1 MFHAGKFL
9 KDKYVYSLSCLIFPA
24 SLFSQVVLL
33 PCPTDPNQTWSQCTG
48 VIEKEGNKYSGEF
61 QNNLFHGKGMYVFV
75 GGDYYNGQF
84 HEGVPHGWG
93 MYVFLADNPLKGDRY
108 VGEFKDGQA
117 HGRGTTFFK
126 VGAVYTGQYAFG
138 LPDGLGMYIDPK
150 GTVLHEG
157 QWQQGKF
164 LKPAFVVSD
173 SVSQLQNETDSTGLS
188 EELNQL
194 KEKFNDL
201 ENAFMQQKIVE
212 SQLRQS
218 IESMRQALWIQT
230 NPTVSQSE
238 LQPKQ
243 LPVHPIVELKSQD
256 LNVKN
261 DGVVIRQR
269 IKVQQRSNKKESKSK
284 SGSGQAVPDPMKDAF
299 LYLQ

>member
-1 MFHAGKFL
+1 MFHTRKFL
-9 KDKYVYSLSCLIFPA
+9 KDKYVFSLSYLIFPA
-24 SLFSQVVLL
+24 SLFSQVVLS
-33 PCPTDPNQTWSQCTG
+33 PCPIDSSQTWSQCTG

-61 QNNLFHGKGMYVFV
+61 QNNFFHGKGMYVFK

-84 HEGVPHGWG
+84 KEGVPHGWG
-93 MYVFLADNPLKGDRY
+93 MYVFLSDNPSKGDRY

-126 VGAVYTGQYAFG
+126 LGAVYTGQYAFG
-138 LPDGLGMYIDPK
+138 LPEGLGTYIDSK
-150 GTVLHEG
+150 GIILHEG
-157 QWQQGKF
+157 EWLQGQF
-164 LKPAFVVSD
+164 LKPAYVVSD
-173 SVSQLQNETDSTGLS
+173 RVSLLQNEADSTGLS

-201 ENAFMQQKIVE
+201 EKAFMQQKIVE

-218 IESMRQALWIQT
+218 IESMRY
-230 NPTVSQSE
+230 TVSQSE
-238 LQPKQ
+238 PQPAPR
-243 LPVHPIVELKSQD
+243 PVHPIVELKTQD

-269 IKVQQRSNKKESKSK
+269 IKVQQRSNKTESKSK
-284 SGSGQAVPDPMKDAF
+284 SGSGQAAPDPMKDAF

>member
-9 KDKYVYSLSCLIFPA
+9 KDKYVYSLWCLIFPA
-24 SLFSQVVLL
+24 SLFSQVVLS
-33 PCPTDPNQTWSQCTG
+33 PCPTDPSQTWSQCTG

-126 VGAVYTGQYAFG
+126 IGAVYTGQYAFG
-138 LPDGLGMYIDPK
+138 LPEGLGTYIDPK
-150 GTVLHEG
+150 GIILHEG
-157 QWQQGKF
+157 EWQQGKF
-164 LKPAFVVSD
+164 HKPAYVVSD
-173 SVSQLQNETDSTGLS
+173 KFPALQNKADSTVLI

-201 ENAFMQQKIVE
+201 ENALRQQKIVE

-218 IESMRQALWIQT
+218 IESMRY
-230 NPTVSQSE
+230 TVTQSE
-238 LQPKQ
+238 PQAKQ
-243 LPVHPIVELKSQD
+243 LPVHPIVELKTQD

-261 DGVVIRQR
+261 DGIVIRQR
-269 IKVQQRSNKKESKSK
+269 IKVQQRSNKKESKPK
-284 SGSGQAVPDPMKDAF
+284 TGSGQAVPDPMKDAF